1 MFQKLMS
8 ALAGR
13 TTAFCAAF
21 FVGGHVMYV
30 LHRLDATYLTF
41 IVSLMGVV
49 VAHSV
54 KETTSARTK
63 SPPPK
68 NLCNAAPGRSDPTR

>member
-30 LHRLDATYLTF
+30 LNRLDATYITF
-41 IVSLMGVV
+41 IVSLMRVTCRANGM
-49 VAHSV
+49 
-54 KETTSARTK
+54 TS
-63 SPPPK
+63 
-68 NLCNAAPGRSDPTR
+68 LHHG